1 MFFSAS
7 KSCSLLVWL
16 WQFVAGRV
24 FWCWLQLCIPVYSGA
39 VVYSGAGSWLQLQL
53 AEGFTRGQRPLII
66 IWEQQRRDQLLTLAP
81 MVLLGQILT
90 LLDEVDYFL
99 VDYCLVRHQHCLVDI
114 FFDQRGSLAGSDCGG
129 AAVMIALVSRH
140 LQNTSFRIGFLLFM
154 LRGFDCISTPRGL
167 RKGVQQP
174 AAH

>member
-1 MFFSAS
+1 
-7 KSCSLLVWL
+7 
-16 WQFVAGRV
+16 
-24 FWCWLQLCIPVYSGA
+24 
-39 VVYSGAGSWLQLQL
+39 
-53 AEGFTRGQRPLII
+53 
-66 IWEQQRRDQLLTLAP
+66 

-114 FFDQRGSLAGSDCGG
+114 FSDQRGSLAGSDCGG

-140 LQNTSFRIGFLLFM
+140 LQNTSFRIGFPLFM
-154 LRGFDCISTPRGL
+154 LRGFDCISTPRSL

-174 AAH
+174 AAHRKLVTEGYGAAAVHNVHFG